1 MIGLRG
7 RGGLRRPRPRYPSC
21 RCPRRVSSSHGWT
34 LIELLLVTTIFIV
47 IVGTSVPVLTAGLDR
62 SRTEAA
68 ARYLASRFAL
78 ARMEAVK
85 RSASV
90 AIRFGDGSSAY
101 EFTVYVVGNRN
112 GVRTRDIE
120 RQVDRPLGRSER
132 LRDNFPGVTIG
143 LLPDI
148 GIARDP
154 VQIGASSLMTFTPS
168 GTATS
173 GTVYIRGRGPVQ
185 YAVRVLGVTGRTRVL
200 RYEAETGVWLD
211 R

>member
-1 MIGLRG
+1 MTGNRG
-7 RGGLRRPRPRYPSC
+7 RGCRWRRRPRYLLSPVA
-21 RCPRRVSSSHGWT
+21 RRLESVSGWT
-34 LIELLLVTTIFIV
+34 LIELLFVTTAFAV
-47 IVGTSVPVLTAGLDR
+47 TAGMSVPVLTAGLDR
-62 SRTEAA
+62 SRTAAA

-90 AIRFGDGSSAY
+90 AIRFEDESGAY
-101 EFTVYVVGNRN
+101 EFRVYVDGNRN
-112 GVRTRDIE
+112 GVRARDIE

-132 LRDNFPGVTIG
+132 LGDNFPGVTFG

-148 GIARDP
+148 GVTGDP
-154 VQIGASSLMTFTPS
+154 VQIGASSLMTFTSS

-173 GTVYIRGRGPVQ
+173 GTVYIRGRGPFQ

-200 RYEAETGVWLD
+200 QYELETGRWLD

>member
-1 MIGLRG
+1 VIRVRG
-7 RGGLRRPRPRYPSC
+7 RGCPGRPRPRC
-21 RCPRRVSSSHGWT
+21 RRFRSRSGVSSAHGWT
-34 LIELLLVTTIFIV
+34 LVELVLVGTVLMV

-78 ARMEAVK
+78 ARMDAVK

-90 AIRFGDGSSAY
+90 AIRFEDGASAY
-101 EFTVYVVGNRN
+101 QFTVYVDGNRN

-132 LRDNFPGVTIG
+132 LGDNFPGVTIG
-143 LLPDI
+143 VLPDI
-148 GIARDP
+148 GISSDP
-154 VQIGASSLMTFTPS
+154 VQIGASSLMTFTPL